1 MTMDLHAKIADAA
14 RTAFEIIRR
23 ERGGDL
29 RGVVDLVTTYGDE
42 DKGLII
48 GVMASVINQSLAAID
63 ELAMSHGE
71 VLRGE
76 DVLKMMA
83 VGLDPPAGSPGSG

>member
-1 MTMDLHAKIADAA
+1 MTSDLHARLADAA
-14 RTAFEIIRR
+14 RTALEVIRR

-48 GVMASVINQSLAAID
+48 GMLASVINHALAAID
-63 ELAMSHGE
+63 DLAVACGE
-71 VLRGE
+71 TMRGE
-76 DVLKMMA
+76 DVLKIMA
-83 VGLDPPAGSPGSG
+83 VSLEPPDDSLG

>member
-1 MTMDLHAKIADAA
+1 MTSDLHARLADAA
-14 RTAFEIIRR
+14 RTALEIIRR
-23 ERGGDL
+23 ERVGDL
-29 RGVVDLVTTYGDE
+29 RGVVDLVTTYGDD

-48 GVMASVINQSLAAID
+48 GALASVINHAFAAID

-71 VLRGE
+71 LVRGE

-83 VGLDPPAGSPGSG
+83 VGLEPPGGG